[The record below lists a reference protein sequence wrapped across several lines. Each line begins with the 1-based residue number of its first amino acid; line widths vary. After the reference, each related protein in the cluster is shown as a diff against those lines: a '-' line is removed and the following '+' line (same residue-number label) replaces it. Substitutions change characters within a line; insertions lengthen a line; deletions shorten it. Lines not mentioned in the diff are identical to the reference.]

1 MNMAM
6 KLISE
11 STRNSKHSDTEVC
24 LRPVRVVAVDQQ
36 LLQID
41 FLGSKKWAT
50 MALPFRYQAMVGDHV
65 LVIGQQ
71 DAFYVIGVIEGKGKT
86 TLMAQG
92 DLELHAARGK
102 IDLVAAKG
110 VNIRSRSFQVI
121 TQQLEFVAENVVER
135 FNNLTSWIK
144 TAFDLQAG
152 SVHTKVESS
161 YRLKAEKITQKARE
175 DFKLDGKKIHLG

>member
-11 STRNSKHSDTEVC
+11 STRKPENSDTEVC
-24 LRPVRVVAVDQQ
+24 LRPVRVVKVEQRR
-36 LLQID
+36 LQID
-41 FLGSKKWAT
+41 LMGSEKWADI
-50 MALPFRYQAMVGDHV
+50 ALPFKYQAMVGDHV

-86 TLMAQG
+86 TLMAHG
-92 DLELHAARGK
+92 DLELHAAKGK
-102 IDLVAAKG
+102 IDLVAAMG
-110 VNIRSRSFQVI
+110 VNIRSPSFQVI
-121 TQQLEFVAENVVER
+121 TKQLDLVAENVVER

-144 TAFDLQAG
+144 TTFDLQAG

-175 DFKLDGKKIHLG
+175 DLKLDGKKIHLG